1 MNVYETIKG
10 VILQKRKLTPAY
22 IFFYI
27 LFSPDTWKI
36 LMGIIV
42 AYFLAPVITSP
53 DTGDGGKAMLY
64 VMIAAIGYSVSGIPA
79 NRITAY
85 FKKIILNK
93 K

>member
-1 MNVYETIKG
+1 M
-10 VILQKRKLTPAY
+10 QKRKITPSY

-36 LMGIIV
+36 LIGIIV
-42 AYFLAPVITSP
+42 AYFLSPLITAP
-53 DTGDGGKAMLY
+53 DTGTGGKAMIFI
-64 VMIAAIGYSVSGIPA
+64 MTAAIGYSVSGMPA

-93 K
+93 